1 MPVTCRWCTVR
12 VNEAESFRI
21 WAQGLV
27 RRCIMTSHQPKR
39 MELDALHGTAVRRAA
54 RMGLAV
60 PVNEAIYAILRP
72 WALQNS
78 TN

>member
-1 MPVTCRWCTVR
+1 
-12 VNEAESFRI
+12 
-21 WAQGLV
+21 
-27 RRCIMTSHQPKR
+27 MTFVSAKR
-39 MELDALHGTAVRRAA
+39 MELDALHGTVVRRAG

-60 PVNEAIYAILRP
+60 PVIEAIYAILRP